1 MSIDPKLND
10 VEQRIR
16 EIEAKA
22 AKMPSIGSG
31 EPMPASRIGID
42 FTISILGGALLG
54 WLVDMAVPSIA
65 PWALVGMIFAGFVS
79 GLLNMW
85 RSLSGQGVEKPV
97 DKPVR

>member
-1 MSIDPKLND
+1 MADDQQIDD
-10 VEQRIR
+10 VAARIK
-16 EIEAKA
+16 EISAKA
-22 AKMPSIGSG
+22 EKMPSIGSG

-54 WLVDMAVPSIA
+54 WLVDTAVPSIA
-65 PWALVGMIFAGFVS
+65 PWPLIGMIFAGFLS

-85 RSLSGQGVEKPV
+85 RSLSGQGV

>member
-1 MSIDPKLND
+1 MSMDPKLDD

-31 EPMPASRIGID
+31 EPLPASRIGID
-42 FTISILGGALLG
+42 FTVSILGGALLG

-65 PWALVGMIFAGFVS
+65 PWPLIGMIIAGFCS

-85 RSLSGQGVEKPV
+85 RSLSGQNV

>member
-1 MSIDPKLND
+1 MANDPKIDD
-10 VEQRIR
+10 VAERIR

-22 AKMPSIGSG
+22 EKMPSIGSG
-31 EPMPASRIGID
+31 VPMPASRIGMD
-42 FTISILGGALLG
+42 FTMSVLGGALLG

-65 PWALVGMIFAGFVS
+65 PWPLVGMIIAGFCS

-85 RSLSGQGVEKPV
+85 RSLAGQRT